1 MSRSE
6 VLTAQTGPTRDP
18 TSPGWPRFFWL
29 VFNRSSIAM
38 TLLDDGRVTV
48 AVNQAMCDYV
58 RRPRDEMIDRKV
70 DVDISPPTQRRFQAA
85 WESLIQ
91 VGDGLVNVE
100 VVRSDGVV
108 LHSEFAAR
116 TATIDGRRLVLG
128 VLLAGAPISFSVAE
142 VTAELSPRE
151 REVVHLLTLGLTSP
165 EIAERLSISVGTVRT
180 HVRNAMA
187 KTGTRT
193 RAHLVAVALADH
205 HTYGAED

>member
-1 MSRSE
+1 
-6 VLTAQTGPTRDP
+6 
-18 TSPGWPRFFWL
+18 
-29 VFNRSSIAM
+29 M

-48 AVNQAMCDYV
+48 AVNQAMCEYLK
-58 RRPRDEMIDRKV
+58 RPPDEMIDRKV
-70 DVDISPPTQRRFQAA
+70 DIDVSPPTLRRFQTM

-108 LHSEFAAR
+108 LYSEFAAR

-128 VLLAGAPISFSVAE
+128 VLLTATPISFSVAE
-142 VTAELSPRE
+142 VTEELSPRE

-187 KTGTRT
+187 KTGTKT

-205 HTYGAED
+205 HTYGADD